1 MLGRWLLLKPVTLFF
16 SLIFRIPF
24 MRPNDENWPPQK
36 IGAYADATGVPSPA
50 APLCRYRMRSS
61 HKRFDKT
68 IHVRR
73 IGFVT
78 LRSTPL
84 FVLRRI
90 VLALLRFGFLVTV
103 SLGGLRL
110 LLHPLS
116 LVDLGVGAALQKE
129 SALLSGI
136 HGYLLRGIDAP
147 RANDAMMSV
156 SNLIGRLLNIKES
169 DDLIPIILHLAEAYG
184 LILLWVVAVAVM
196 VGLAVNAAMWLAL
209 AAWTLVP
216 VAVED
221 RWLDAMRRQERQHQA
236 DLSALTGDEPEA
248 KPVGPTAPH
257 DDDEDERPA
266 GRSRRLPHVAF
277 AGVAVVMVAAV
288 GAVAYFG
295 VSAFAPAVGGG
306 AAVPV
311 AVSLADMLR
320 QTVPEGFRDPSHWL
334 RDGRAGCL
342 IYNPSVKPGESVT
355 WSGGCAA
362 GFAQGSG
369 VAVWS
374 QNGKEAQRDE
384 VTLDHGLRDGLAI
397 LRFPNGTVSR
407 RRYDHGR
414 RIERSSP

>member
-36 IGAYADATGVPSPA
+36 IGAYGDATGVPSPA

-68 IHVRR
+68 IHVWR

-84 FVLRRI
+84 FVLRRF

-103 SLGGLRL
+103 SLCGLRL

-116 LVDLGVGAALQKE
+116 LVDLGVGEALQKE

-136 HGYLLRGIDAP
+136 HAYLLRGIDAP

-169 DDLIPIILHLAEAYG
+169 DDLVPILLHLAEAYG

-221 RWLDAMRRQERQHQA
+221 RWLDAMRRQERQHPA
-236 DLSALTGDEPEA
+236 ALSALTGDEPDA
-248 KPVGPTAPH
+248 TPAGPTAPQ
-257 DDDEDERPA
+257 DDDEERPA
-266 GRSRRLPHVAF
+266 GRSRRLSRVAV
-277 AGVAVVMVAAV
+277 AGVAAAVVVV
-288 GAVAYFG
+288 GAVVYFRAPE
-295 VSAFAPAVGGG
+295 SAAPAVGGG
-306 AAVPV
+306 ASVP
-311 AVSLADMLR
+311 APAALADILKA
-320 QTVPEGFRDPSHWL
+320 VPEGFRDPSHWM

-342 IYNPSVKPGESVT
+342 IYHPSAVGQGESVT
-355 WSGGCAA
+355 WSGACAA

-414 RIERSSP
+414 RIER